1 MLFKRKEKLA
11 NASVGHRSNLL
22 EIGHRYTKNKAAM
35 LGLIMLLIIIA
46 FSVCADLIVPYE
58 VAVTN
63 VPSERLMAPCHD
75 HILGTDQFGRD
86 VLARILHGSRTTLS
100 VAFLCSLLIT
110 LISCVIGAAAAYYG
124 GWFDDITMR
133 LMDIALCIP
142 MILLTLIIIVIMG
155 GGMVS
160 LFVGM
165 TIVSI
170 APTVRLIR
178 SVVLTVTEQ
187 DFVKAARSYGARDS
201 RIIWKYILPNALGPI
216 IVDMT
221 MGVSEIILAIAGFS
235 YLGVGIQPPAPEW
248 GAMLSDVKSYLRT
261 QPYLLMFPGI
271 AILLTALAFNL
282 MGDGLRD
289 ALDPRLKK

>member
-1 MLFKRKEKLA
+1 MKRKENKA
-11 NASVGHRSNLL
+11 NASIGHRSNLL
-22 EIGHRYTKNKAAM
+22 EICHRFTKNKAAM
-35 LGLIMLLIIIA
+35 LGLIMLLIIITL
-46 FSVCADLIVPYE
+46 SICADLIVPYE

-63 VPSERLMAPCHD
+63 VPADRLMAPCKE

-86 VLARILHGSRTTLS
+86 IMARILHGSRTTLS

-124 GWFDDITMR
+124 GWFDDLVMR

-142 MILLTLIIIVIMG
+142 MLLLTLIIIVIMG
-155 GGMVS
+155 GGIVS

-187 DFVKAARSYGARDS
+187 DFIKAARSYGAKDS

-248 GAMLSDVKSYLRT
+248 GAMLSAGRQYIRDYSYMTL
-261 QPYLLMFPGI
+261 FPGL
-271 AILLTALAFNL
+271 AILITVISCNL
-282 MGDGLRD
+282 IGDGLRD
-289 ALDPRLKK
+289 AIDPKMKD